1 MGFFSP
7 GFIIGAASSLT
18 NQIEDAKERN
28 AKMMERRRDQFDQL
42 SREAKRE
49 LNRKKM
55 TEQEYVDLAKEVLS
69 PDLKIQIG
77 DDPALLAAAGRSFKT
92 QSQVRRLTPSNF
104 NKSLLLSGTTKE
116 GKFDPTKAF
125 NITEPPKMDV
135 ETQTEEGF
143 FGRAFRGITGA
154 PSQQEL
160 AETDPSRLT
169 TDIREAS
176 VNLDR
181 IYNPLPA
188 DSREWDKYERLFAES
203 SGLKAVV
210 DPLNRTIDRT
220 QTFAQA
226 KTEVRQKLNILNELR
241 IGQAY
246 TEDDLPSILTD
257 INTIYGM
264 IKDLPADQSDAVI
277 SKIASDMNRTSVPD
291 VMSKLGEYVPKK
303 DDSKTGAAQTKTPN
317 TTDMVSQPSP
327 DTVPD
332 QPDAAVNQPL
342 PPNLMA
348 KLQSQLKNSDW
359 VRNNSYTDEKTGKII
374 IEFEDDGK
382 VYLISNDEETSRP
395 IILSVTPV
403 SEQQ

>member
-7 GFIIGAASSLT
+7 GFIIGAATSLT

-77 DDPALLAAAGRSFKT
+77 DDPALLAAAGKSFKT
-92 QSQVRRLTPSNF
+92 QSQVRGLTPSNF
-104 NKSLLLSGTTKE
+104 NKSLLLSGMTKE

-125 NITEPPKMDV
+125 NIIEPPKMDV

-169 TDIREAS
+169 TDIRGAS

-181 IYNPLPA
+181 IYNPVPV
-188 DSREWDKYERLFAES
+188 DSREWANYEKLFAES
-203 SGLKAVV
+203 EGLKAVV
-210 DPLNRTIDRT
+210 DPLDRTIDRVK
-220 QTFAQA
+220 TFAGA
-226 KTEVRQKLNILNELR
+226 KEDINQKFNILNELR
-241 IGQAY
+241 MGQAY
-246 TEDDLPSILTD
+246 TDENLPGILND
-257 INTIYGM
+257 IKIIYGK
-264 IKDLPADQSDAVI
+264 IEEAKLPKDQADAVVA
-277 SKIASDMNRTSVPD
+277 KIASDMNRTSVPE
-291 VMSKLGEYVPKK
+291 VMKKLDQYVPKAG
-303 DDSKTGAAQTKTPN
+303 TGQTTEGKASTPE
-317 TTDMVSQPSP
+317 QPKPTESGIDP
-327 DTVPD
+327 GLRQAIT
-332 QPDAAVNQPL
+332 NQIESG
-342 PPNLMA
+342 NA
-348 KLQSQLKNSDW
+348 TNIQ
-359 VRNNSYTDEKTGKII
+359 TDESKPPVYEVEYKGETFLIQNDSGK
-374 IEFEDDGK
+374 
-382 VYLISNDEETSRP
+382 
-395 IILSVTPV
+395 LSIVG
-403 SEQQ
+403 

>member
-7 GFIIGAASSLT
+7 GFIIGAATSLT

-77 DDPALLAAAGRSFKT
+77 DDPALLAAAGKSFKT
-92 QSQVRRLTPSNF
+92 QSQVRGLTPSNF

-169 TDIREAS
+169 TDIRGAS

-181 IYNPLPA
+181 IYNPVPV
-188 DSREWDKYERLFAES
+188 DSREWANYEKLFAES
-203 SGLKAVV
+203 EGLKAVV
-210 DPLNRTIDRT
+210 DPLDRTIDRVK
-220 QTFAQA
+220 TFAGA
-226 KTEVRQKLNILNELR
+226 KEDINQKFNILNELR
-241 IGQAY
+241 MGQAY
-246 TEDDLPSILTD
+246 TDENLPGILND
-257 INTIYGM
+257 IKIIYGK
-264 IKDLPADQSDAVI
+264 IEEAKLPKDQADAVVA
-277 SKIASDMNRTSVPD
+277 KIASDMNRTSVPE
-291 VMSKLGEYVPKK
+291 VMKNLEQYVPKAGTGQTLGGTASTTEQPK
-303 DDSKTGAAQTKTPN
+303 PIDPGLRQAITEQIGSGNARNIQNDDSKPPVYEIEYNGEIHTIE
-317 TTDMVSQPSP
+317 MVEP
-327 DTVPD
+327 
-332 QPDAAVNQPL
+332 
-342 PPNLMA
+342 
-348 KLQSQLKNSDW
+348 
-359 VRNNSYTDEKTGKII
+359 GKPRIM
-374 IEFEDDGK
+374 EPEG
-382 VYLISNDEETSRP
+382 
-395 IILSVTPV
+395 
-403 SEQQ
+403 

>member
-92 QSQVRRLTPSNF
+92 QSQVRGLTPINF

-116 GKFDPTKAF
+116 GKFDPAKAF
-125 NITEPPKMDV
+125 NIIEPPKMDV
-135 ETQTEEGF
+135 ETQTKEGF

-160 AETDPSRLT
+160 AETDPSRLN

-176 VNLDR
+176 VNLNR
-181 IYNPLPA
+181 IYNPVPP
-188 DSREWDKYERLFAES
+188 DSREWTNYEKLFAES
-203 SGLKAVV
+203 ENLKAFI
-210 DPLNRTIDRT
+210 DPYDRT
-220 QTFAQA
+220 VDRVKTFAGTA
-226 KTEVRQKLNILNELR
+226 KEDVNQKFNILNELR
-241 IGQAY
+241 MGQAY
-246 TEDDLPSILTD
+246 TAEDLPGILND
-257 INTIYGM
+257 IKIIHGK
-264 IKDLPADQSDAVI
+264 IEDAKLPKDQADAVVA
-277 SKIASDMNRTSVPD
+277 KIASDMNRTSVPE
-291 VMSKLGEYVPKK
+291 VMKNLEQYVPKAAGQTTGGVA
-303 DDSKTGAAQTKTPN
+303 SK
-317 TTDMVSQPSP
+317 QP
-327 DTVPD
+327 
-332 QPDAAVNQPL
+332 
-342 PPNLMA
+342 
-348 KLQSQLKNSDW
+348 
-359 VRNNSYTDEKTGKII
+359 
-374 IEFEDDGK
+374 
-382 VYLISNDEETSRP
+382 ETY
-395 IILSVTPV
+395 
-403 SEQQ
+403 

>member
-7 GFIIGAASSLT
+7 GFIIGAATSLT

-77 DDPALLAAAGRSFKT
+77 DDPALLAAAGKSFKT
-92 QSQVRRLTPSNF
+92 QSQVRGLTPSNF
-104 NKSLLLSGTTKE
+104 NKSLLLSGMTKE

-125 NITEPPKMDV
+125 NIIEPPKMDV

-169 TDIREAS
+169 TDIRGAS

-181 IYNPLPA
+181 IYNPVPV
-188 DSREWDKYERLFAES
+188 DSREWANYEKLFAES
-203 SGLKAVV
+203 EGLKAVV
-210 DPLNRTIDRT
+210 DPLDRTIDRVK
-220 QTFAQA
+220 TFAGA
-226 KTEVRQKLNILNELR
+226 KEDINQKFNILNELR
-241 IGQAY
+241 MGQAY
-246 TEDDLPSILTD
+246 TDENLPGILND
-257 INTIYGM
+257 IKIIYGK
-264 IKDLPADQSDAVI
+264 IEEAKKLPKDQADAVVA
-277 SKIASDMNRTSVPD
+277 KIASDMNRTSVPE
-291 VMSKLGEYVPKK
+291 VMKKLDQYVPKAG
-303 DDSKTGAAQTKTPN
+303 TGQTTEGKASTPE
-317 TTDMVSQPSP
+317 QPKPTESGIDP
-327 DTVPD
+327 GLRQAIT
-332 QPDAAVNQPL
+332 NQIESG
-342 PPNLMA
+342 NA
-348 KLQSQLKNSDW
+348 TNIQ
-359 VRNNSYTDEKTGKII
+359 TDESKPPVYEVEYKGETFLIQNDSGK
-374 IEFEDDGK
+374 
-382 VYLISNDEETSRP
+382 
-395 IILSVTPV
+395 LSIVG
-403 SEQQ
+403 

>member
-7 GFIIGAASSLT
+7 GFMIGAASSLT

-77 DDPALLAAAGRSFKT
+77 DDPALLAAAGKSFKT

-104 NKSLLLSGTTKE
+104 NKSLLLSGMTKE

-125 NITEPPKMDV
+125 NIIEPPKMDV

-176 VNLDR
+176 VNLNK
-181 IYNPLPA
+181 IYNPLDFD
-188 DSREWDKYERLFAES
+188 DSAWN
-203 SGLKAVV
+203 KAYKS
-210 DPLNRTIDRT
+210 LRN
-220 QTFAQA
+220 
-226 KTEVRQKLNILNELR
+226 QKVL
-241 IGQAY
+241 
-246 TEDDLPSILTD
+246 
-257 INTIYGM
+257 
-264 IKDLPADQSDAVI
+264 
-277 SKIASDMNRTSVPD
+277 TSV
-291 VMSKLGEYVPKK
+291 
-303 DDSKTGAAQTKTPN
+303 
-317 TTDMVSQPSP
+317 
-327 DTVPD
+327 
-332 QPDAAVNQPL
+332 
-342 PPNLMA
+342 
-348 KLQSQLKNSDW
+348 
-359 VRNNSYTDEKTGKII
+359 
-374 IEFEDDGK
+374 
-382 VYLISNDEETSRP
+382 
-395 IILSVTPV
+395 
-403 SEQQ
+403 

>member
-7 GFIIGAASSLT
+7 GFIIGAATSLT

-28 AKMMERRRDQFDQL
+28 AEMMERRRDQFDQL

-77 DDPALLAAAGRSFKT
+77 DDPALLAAAGKSFKT
-92 QSQVRRLTPSNF
+92 QSQVRGLTPSNF
-104 NKSLLLSGTTKE
+104 NKSLLLSGMTKE

-169 TDIREAS
+169 TDIRGAS

-181 IYNPLPA
+181 IYNPVAP
-188 DSREWDKYERLFAES
+188 DSREWTNYEKLFAES
-203 SGLKAVV
+203 EGLKAVI
-210 DPLNRTIDRT
+210 DPYDRT
-220 QTFAQA
+220 VDRVKTFATA
-226 KTEVRQKLNILNELR
+226 EEDVRQKFNILNELR
-241 IGQAY
+241 MGQAY
-246 TEDDLPSILTD
+246 TDENLPGILND
-257 INTIYGM
+257 IKIIYGK
-264 IKDLPADQSDAVI
+264 IEEAKLPKDQADAVVA
-277 SKIASDMNRTSVPD
+277 KIASDMNRTSVPE
-291 VMSKLGEYVPKK
+291 VMKNLEQYVPKAG
-303 DDSKTGAAQTKTPN
+303 TGQTTEGKASTPE
-317 TTDMVSQPSP
+317 QPKPTESGIDP
-327 DTVPD
+327 GLRQAITE
-332 QPDAAVNQPL
+332 QIE
-342 PPNLMA
+342 
-348 KLQSQLKNSDW
+348 S
-359 VRNNSYTDEKTGKII
+359 RNATNIQTDESKPAVYEIEYNGKIYTV
-374 IEFEDDGK
+374 EMG
-382 VYLISNDEETSRP
+382 VLGQPR
-395 IILSVTPV
+395 ILKT
-403 SEQQ
+403 EG

>member
-169 TDIREAS
+169 TDIRGAS
-176 VNLDR
+176 VNLNK
-181 IYNPLPA
+181 IYNPLDFDDSAWNKAYKSFA
-188 DSREWDKYERLFAES
+188 DSKNIQLGMTPTGQYSLENLQ
-203 SGLKAVV
+203 KA
-210 DPLNRTIDRT
+210 DG
-220 QTFAQA
+220 
-226 KTEVRQKLNILNELR
+226 EVRDKFIIINTLR
-241 IGQAY
+241 QYQAY
-246 TEDDLPSILTD
+246 TEDDIGGITGHVD
-257 INTIYGM
+257 EIYKEARKSG
-264 IKDLPADQSDAVI
+264 DQFDTVVTQ
-277 SKIASDMNRTSVPD
+277 IAKDMNETSVSEVLNRLDQYVTEDSGGDKTATPVPQRGVTGDSPAPTKPGSDTMQGLASTNPD
-291 VMSKLGEYVPKK
+291 LYKVASEQIK
-303 DDSKTGAAQTKTPN
+303 S
-317 TTDMVSQPSP
+317 
-327 DTVPD
+327 
-332 QPDAAVNQPL
+332 
-342 PPNLMA
+342 
-348 KLQSQLKNSDW
+348 
-359 VRNNSYTDEKTGKII
+359 
-374 IEFEDDGK
+374 GK
-382 VYLISNDEETSRP
+382 VQP
-395 IILSVTPV
+395 IYEKDGIPIYEITYNGEPVRVQLYAQELSLVK
-403 SEQQ
+403 

>member
-7 GFIIGAASSLT
+7 GFMIGAATSLT

-28 AKMMERRRDQFDQL
+28 AEMMERRRDQFDQL

-77 DDPALLAAAGRSFKT
+77 DDPALLAAAGKSFKT
-92 QSQVRRLTPSNF
+92 QSQVRGLTPSNF
-104 NKSLLLSGTTKE
+104 NKSLLLSGMTEE

-125 NITEPPKMDV
+125 NIIEPPKMDV

-176 VNLDR
+176 VNLNR
-181 IYNPLPA
+181 IYNPLDFNDSAWNKAYKSFA
-188 DSREWDKYERLFAES
+188 DSKDIQLGMTPTGQYSLENL
-203 SGLKAVV
+203 LKA
-210 DPLNRTIDRT
+210 DKD
-220 QTFAQA
+220 
-226 KTEVRQKLNILNELR
+226 VRQKLGIINTLR
-241 IGQAY
+241 QYQAY
-246 TEDDLPSILTD
+246 TEDDIGGITGHVED
-257 INTIYGM
+257 IYKTVRESG
-264 IKDLPADQSDAVI
+264 DQFDTVVTQ
-277 SKIASDMNRTSVPD
+277 IAKDMNETSVSE
-291 VMSKLGEYVPKK
+291 VLNNLEKYKTV
-303 DDSKTGAAQTKTPN
+303 SKTPPEKPGTPGAVNQ
-317 TTDMVSQPSP
+317 SSP
-327 DTVPD
+327 GTVPN
-332 QPDAAVNQPL
+332 QTGEAVNQPVPGDL
-342 PPNLMA
+342 LA
-348 KLQSQLKNSDW
+348 KLQAKIKGGGRDWIDGNSII
-359 VRNNSYTDEKTGKII
+359 DEDGRRIYL
-374 IEFEDDGK
+374 FEDKGK
-382 VYLISNDEETSRP
+382 VYRIANDENSNP

-403 SEQQ
+403 SEQ